1 MKKIIVPVI
10 AIIIYILFI
19 HIIRPDFNSII
30 PKDYLQ
36 AFGNFYIYFILCLF
50 LVMLY
55 SFDFSK
61 YYEELNLEYKTRNS
75 LYTQNQNNERVDRVL
90 DGVLLVF
97 CFQIIANMLVIFL
110 RNGNVLKSENELII
124 NEILRSSPTNFLL
137 LGMACVAFGPIVEEL
152 IFRKTIFELLRN
164 DKISI
169 VISSVIFGLIH
180 VVEYN
185 YSFLEMI
192 LTSLPYISS
201 GIVLGVIYS
210 KSKHDIKCNIYIHM
224 ICNLISTLLVL

>member
-1 MKKIIVPVI
+1 MKKIVVPVI
-10 AIIIYILFI
+10 AIIIYILFM

-50 LVMLY
+50 LIMLY
-55 SFDFSK
+55 PFDFSK
-61 YYEELNLEYKTRNS
+61 YYEELNLEYKTKNS
-75 LYTQNQNNERVDRVL
+75 LYAQNQSDERIDRVL

-97 CFQIIANMLVIFL
+97 CFQIIANMLVAFL
-110 RNGNVLKSENELII
+110 RNGNILKSENELII

-137 LGMACVAFGPIVEEL
+137 LGMACVVFGPIVEEL
-152 IFRKTIFELLRN
+152 VFRKTIFELLRN
-164 DKISI
+164 DNISI

-180 VVEYN
+180 VIEYN

-210 KSKHDIKCNIYIHM
+210 KSGHDIKCNIHIHM

>member
-1 MKKIIVPVI
+1 MKKIVVPVI
-10 AIIIYILFI
+10 AIIIYILFM

-61 YYEELNLEYKTRNS
+61 YYEELNLEYKTGNS
-75 LYTQNQNNERVDRVL
+75 LYTRNQSDERVDRVL

-137 LGMACVAFGPIVEEL
+137 LGMACVVFGPIVEEL

-185 YSFLEMI
+185 YNFWEMI
-192 LTSLPYISS
+192 LASLPYISS
-201 GIVLGVIYS
+201 GIVLGVVYS
-210 KSKHDIKCNIYIHM
+210 KSEYDIKCNIYIHM
-224 ICNLISTLLVL
+224 ICNLICVLLVL